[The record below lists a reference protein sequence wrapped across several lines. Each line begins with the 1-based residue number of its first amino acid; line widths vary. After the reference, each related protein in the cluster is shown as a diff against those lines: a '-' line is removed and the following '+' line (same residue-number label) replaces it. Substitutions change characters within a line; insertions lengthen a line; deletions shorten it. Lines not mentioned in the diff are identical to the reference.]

1 MPPTSESTP
10 WPVLEAVLRHA
21 MDLPEDQRNEYL
33 RGLQAG
39 NPSLHNDVLQLLA
52 SARGALCANYPKI
65 SSAEPSNFQNRTKK
79 QR

>member
-1 MPPTSESTP
+1 MPPKSASTP

-21 MDLPEDQRNEYL
+21 MDLPEDQRTEYL

-39 NPSLHNDVLQLLA
+39 NPSLHKDVLQLLA

-65 SSAEPSNFQNRTKK
+65 RTDAPS
-79 QR
+79 